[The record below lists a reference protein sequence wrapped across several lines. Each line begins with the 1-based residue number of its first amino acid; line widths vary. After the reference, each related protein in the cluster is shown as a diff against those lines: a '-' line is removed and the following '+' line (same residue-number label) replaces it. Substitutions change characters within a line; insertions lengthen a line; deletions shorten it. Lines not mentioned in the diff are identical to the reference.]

1 MITES
6 PGGQIEIAGRH
17 VSRLG
22 LSTMHLA
29 GRGAWGEPTS
39 RSAALELLRTAVYTH
54 GITHLDTSDA
64 YGPHVVEELIRE
76 ALHPYPEGML
86 IATKVGMVRPSRD
99 HWAPLGRPAYI
110 RAAVEAS
117 LRRLGVDRLGLCY
130 LQRLDPEVDVA
141 DQIGALDALR
151 QEGKVGYIGLADV
164 PPADV
169 RWVSH
174 FTGVDV
180 VQSRLSLEDQDD
192 PLLDLCRDKGI
203 PYVASRPLYSGQLA
217 GDVPAALSWVLNQ
230 GGHVAVI
237 PGTSSAQHLA
247 ELVQAASHSAGHLS
261 GQTRGP
267 RRGPHPLTP

>member
-1 MITES
+1 MS
-6 PGGQIEIAGRH
+6 GLAGGEIEIAGMK

-29 GRGAWGEPTS
+29 GRGSWGEPTN
-39 RSAALELLRTAVYTH
+39 RATALEVLRTAVHTH

-64 YGPHVVEELIRE
+64 YGPHVVEQLIHE
-76 ALHPYPEGML
+76 ALHPYPEGVL

-117 LRRLGVDRLGLCY
+117 LRRLGVDRLDLCY
-130 LQRLDPEVDVA
+130 LQRLDHEVDVA
-141 DQIGALDALR
+141 DQIGVLDSLR
-151 QEGKVGYIGLADV
+151 EEGKVGHIGLADV

-174 FTGVDV
+174 FAPVDV
-180 VQSRLSLEDQDD
+180 VQSPLSLEDQDD
-192 PLLDLCRDKGI
+192 PLLDLCRDRKI
-203 PYVASRPLYSGQLA
+203 PYVASRPLCSGQLA
-217 GDVPAALSWVLNQ
+217 GDVPAALSWVLSR
-230 GGHVAVI
+230 GGHIAVV

-247 ELVQAASHSAGHLS
+247 ELVRAASNSVGHLS
-261 GQTRGP
+261 GQDRDP